1 MGGIEDVDKMN
12 SGRCKFSVPLF
23 LTLHFFRDETARGGP
38 EQMAL
43 DEALLE
49 SAEGP
54 VLRIYRWDGPAVSF
68 GYSQSLAEVGKIH
81 PSTPAVR
88 RWTGGGMVE
97 HGRDLTFSLVVPG
110 HEPLA
115 KLRPVETY
123 RLIHESLAGLL
134 SGVRLV
140 GAGETTT
147 GAACF
152 TAPALHDVAS
162 ADGRKLCGGAQRR
175 TRRGFLHQGS
185 LLGSAPPTVHLAAV
199 FAERVENRPESARL
213 EARTQELC
221 AEKYANPAWQARIP

>member
-23 LTLHFFRDETARGGP
+23 PTLHFFRDETARGGP

-49 SAEGP
+49 SAEVP

-68 GYSQSLAEVGKIH
+68 GYSQSLAAVRKIH
-81 PSTPAVR
+81 PVISVVR
-88 RWTGGGMVE
+88 RWTGGGIVE
-97 HGRDLTFSLVVPG
+97 HGSDLTFSLVVPG

-123 RLIHESLAGLL
+123 RLIHETLAGML
-134 SGVRLV
+134 GARLV
-140 GAGETTT
+140 RADETTT

-185 LLGSAPPTVHLAAV
+185 LLGSVPPSVHLAAV
-199 FAERVENRPESARL
+199 FADRVENRPESARL
-213 EARTQELC
+213 EARAQELR
-221 AEKYANPAWQARIP
+221 AEKYANPAWQSRIP